1 MVSGSYARQGWQYTS
16 AIFLRRI
23 APALAVVITLLA
35 SMAAYGVPKTQAY
48 DALAIIA
55 GLLALILFREGEL
68 DEISSAR
75 GFWTSAV
82 SVFAPWFLLVATLL
96 ILGYATKTSST
107 YSRVVLFAWF
117 LVTPVVVTLFRIAVD
132 TTVARISRS
141 ADNSRKVVIA
151 GGNQIGRSIAEKII
165 DRPELALTIDGFF
178 DDRSAERLGIVSE
191 IKVLGNLSELPDY
204 VRRNHVDVIFISLP
218 IRNVQRVSELL
229 DELHDTTA
237 SIYYIPDVFVFDLIQ
252 CRTTELGG
260 IPIVSLCETPF
271 YGSRGLVKRLSDIII
286 SSVIIVLTS
295 PLMLLIAILV
305 KVTSKGSVIFRQR
318 RYGLDGQEISVFK
331 FRSMTVSEDAGEI
344 RQATKNDSRV
354 TPIGAFLRR
363 YSLDELPQFF
373 NVLQGS
379 MSVVGPRPHAIV
391 HNEEYRG
398 LIKGYMIRH
407 KVKPGITGLAQIRGY
422 RGETIEVEDMR
433 NRVEADLEY
442 LRSWSLGLDLRII
455 FQTIGSVLSDK
466 SAY

>member
-1 MVSGSYARQGWQYTS
+1 FVRE
-16 AIFLRRI
+16 RK
-23 APALAVVITLLA
+23 AVHAKSSFPLGRDVA
-35 SMAAYGVPKTQAY
+35 V
-48 DALAIIA
+48 
-55 GLLALILFREGEL
+55 REHFTGGKPL
-68 DEISSAR
+68 D
-75 GFWTSAV
+75 
-82 SVFAPWFLLVATLL
+82 L
-96 ILGYATKTSST
+96 
-107 YSRVVLFAWF
+107 
-117 LVTPVVVTLFRIAVD
+117 TLFLGRG
-132 TTVARISRS
+132 TEES
-141 ADNSRKVVIA
+141 AEEILRV
-151 GGNQIGRSIAEKII
+151 AEKII

-178 DDRSAERLGIVSE
+178 DDRSAERLGIISE

-204 VRRNHVDVIFISLP
+204 VRRNHVDMIFISLP

-252 CRTTELGG
+252 CRTTDLGG